1 VDLCGETVKA
11 FLLYTLAR
19 VLMFAAAWAVVWL
32 VASVW
37 LEWTTVTAL
46 WTALLAMILSSVVS
60 LWLLRGLRQ
69 RLAAHVQRRAERI
82 QARYESAKRKE
93 DVD

>member
-1 VDLCGETVKA
+1 VKP

-19 VLMFAAAWAVVWL
+19 VLMFAVAWALVWL

-37 LEWTTVTAL
+37 LEWTSVTAL
-46 WTALLAMILSSVVS
+46 WTALLAMVVSSVASVF
-60 LWLLRGLRQ
+60 LLSGVRQ
-69 RLAAHVQRRAERI
+69 QLAVRMQGGAQRVQRR
-82 QARYESAKRKE
+82 YEASKRKE